1 MIMLDMFVTELQWHC
16 REGQNVQACRV
27 QAKKSRVPEV
37 PGFSVTETVTAY
49 LASGAGAAG
58 AGAAGAGA

>member
-1 MIMLDMFVTELQWHC
+1 
-16 REGQNVQACRV
+16 VQVLRV
-27 QAKKSRVPEV
+27 QAKKSRVPKV
-37 PGFSVTETVTAY
+37 PGFGVTETVTAY